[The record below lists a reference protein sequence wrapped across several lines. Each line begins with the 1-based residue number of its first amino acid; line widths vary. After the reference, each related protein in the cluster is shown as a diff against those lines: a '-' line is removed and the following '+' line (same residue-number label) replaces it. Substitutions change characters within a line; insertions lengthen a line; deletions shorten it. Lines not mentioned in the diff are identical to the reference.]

1 MARAGRRYPNVP
13 VIVRS
18 TLQDPPVLTTP
29 APVVVARPADRRRF
43 AVRPATVLSGRA
55 APVTPPASTGL
66 LMVMGM

>member
-1 MARAGRRYPNVP
+1 MAIAGRRYASVP
-13 VIVRS
+13 VLKRGS
-18 TLQDPPVLTTP
+18 LQDAPVLTTRP
-29 APVVVARPADRRRF
+29 PVVIARPPDRRRF